1 MDENWIESFRKKLDD
16 HHAWP
21 TLYTFKFIVPAGS
34 ENAVKALFPGQPV
47 SEKQSKKGN
56 YTSVT
61 AQLMMPSSD
70 DVIDIYRKASEIE
83 GIVAL

>member
-1 MDENWIESFRKKLDD
+1 MDENWIASFRKKLDD

-21 TLYTFKFIVPAGS
+21 TLYTFKFIVPAGR
-34 ENAVKALFPGQPV
+34 EDAVKALFPYHTV
-47 SEKQSKKGN
+47 SEKQSKNGN
-56 YTSVT
+56 YTSIT

-70 DVIDIYRKASEIE
+70 AVIDIYRKASEIE